1 MKALEHLI
9 CFVNP
14 ASVPL
19 RDTATLD
26 GLKVYM
32 DIASDP
38 LISNYNDSQVEVCQS
53 DQKMGSLAIRVNLP
67 P

>member
-9 CFVNP
+9 CFINP

-26 GLKVYM
+26 GSIGQAL
-32 DIASDP
+32 S
-38 LISNYNDSQVEVCQS
+38 SQGEGIIGNKCES
-53 DQKMGSLAIRVNLP
+53 STVNLMVA
-67 P
+67 

>member
-9 CFVNP
+9 WFVNP

-26 GLKVYM
+26 GLNCM
-32 DIASDP
+32 DRQALS
-38 LISNYNDSQVEVCQS
+38 SQGEGIIGNKSESSSVRL
-53 DQKMGSLAIRVNLP
+53 MRA
-67 P
+67 